1 MPDVEGEK
9 NARRAGQNSPA
20 LTRGI
25 LQSQAILLG
34 AMQVDDSPGF
44 VQLGSHERP
53 LFNTAGLDVL
63 THKWK
68 RLVSLWGLEFDLRLH
83 LSTYTNFPVTNPCAP
98 SAPLRC
104 TSITLLFSLRMS
116 VTAWPTLD
124 IA

>member
-1 MPDVEGEK
+1 
-9 NARRAGQNSPA
+9 
-20 LTRGI
+20 
-25 LQSQAILLG
+25 
-34 AMQVDDSPGF
+34 MQVDDSPGF

-53 LFNTAGLDVL
+53 FFNTAGLDVL